1 MGSRLNRPAVIKGVS
16 LSGICPQTSRRGG
29 TGLSRSRLAVDPSRS
44 HILNGCLCHRRVV
57 GYGGYRYL
65 KVSVSRPYLLC
76 FVATVGRGV
85 GCGEM
90 PIGLPSNQTASQHL
104 LVCLQTNRR
113 WDALDTLAG
122 PLRLRLLNC
131 YMQCIHHRIKDA
143 LLHWLGI

>member
-44 HILNGCLCHRRVV
+44 HTNKWVPLPPTGGRLRRLPILERYRFLGRTSCVLWPV
-57 GYGGYRYL
+57 GAG
-65 KVSVSRPYLLC
+65 
-76 FVATVGRGV
+76 
-85 GCGEM
+85 GCGEV

-104 LVCLQTNRR
+104 LVCLQTNRLLH
-113 WDALDTLAG
+113 ALGTLAG
-122 PLRLRLLNC
+122 HLRLLLLNC